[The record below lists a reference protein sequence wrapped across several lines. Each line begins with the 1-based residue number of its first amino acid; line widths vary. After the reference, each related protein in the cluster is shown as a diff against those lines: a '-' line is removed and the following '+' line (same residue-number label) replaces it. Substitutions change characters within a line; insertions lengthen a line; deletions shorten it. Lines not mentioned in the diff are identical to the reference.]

1 MVSFTEYMN
10 KSLLFRQILTTY
22 CVKIG
27 DKAEEI
33 RNHLKMLDCFDTES
47 KNNDI
52 FRNEVFNW
60 FNKKTSTIKLRELSL
75 YVGYDYSKKLSDS
88 NIIDTF
94 DTANIKEY

>member
-10 KSLLFRQILTTY
+10 RSLLFREILTAY
-22 CVKIG
+22 SMSMG
-27 DKAEEI
+27 NEAQEI
-33 RNHLKMLDCFDTES
+33 RGYLKMLDCFDTES
-47 KNNDI
+47 KDNDI

-75 YVGYDYSKKLSDS
+75 CVGYDYWENLTNS

>member
-1 MVSFTEYMN
+1 MISFTEYMN
-10 KSLLFRQILTTY
+10 KSLSFRKVLTAY
-22 CVKIG
+22 CVNMG
-27 DKAEEI
+27 NEAQET
-33 RNHLKMLDCFDTES
+33 RNHLKMLDCFDTEA

-60 FNKKTSTIKLRELSL
+60 FNKKTSTIKLRALSL
-75 YVGYDYSKKLSDS
+75 YVGYDYWESIANS